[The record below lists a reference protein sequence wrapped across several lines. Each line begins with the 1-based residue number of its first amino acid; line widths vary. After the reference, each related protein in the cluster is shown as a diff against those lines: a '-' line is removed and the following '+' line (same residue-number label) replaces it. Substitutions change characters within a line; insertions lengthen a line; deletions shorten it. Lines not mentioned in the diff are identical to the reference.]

1 MGRVSILRQRGQRRR
16 IWERFEPRLRVGR
29 LPWEEYKVAERFMRF
44 GPEGGISMQSLE
56 PDKGREYK

>member
-1 MGRVSILRQRGQRRR
+1 MGK
-16 IWERFEPRLRVGR
+16 IWTAFASGETM
-29 LPWEEYKVAERFMRF
+29 PWEEYKVAERFMRF